1 MAKWYYYE
9 GDHVKGPVSIGQ
21 LKLLHDKG
29 LINRHT
35 QVCKE
40 GESQWSH
47 CHDVLAMIYAS
58 THKRLKAI
66 IIIASICILIAGII
80 SFSVIRHND
89 RREAEQDE
97 EWVNSGQAKK
107 MKEARQAIQDYEDL
121 KKRQE
126 LRRELR
132 EDIKDAI
139 RDM

>member
-9 GDHVKGPVSIGQ
+9 GDQVKGPISISQ
-21 LKLLHDKG
+21 LKLLHKKG
-29 LINRHT
+29 LINQHA
-35 QVCKE
+35 QVCRE

-47 CHDVLAMIYAS
+47 CHDVLTMIYTS
-58 THKRLKAI
+58 MHKRIKAI
-66 IIIASICILIAGII
+66 ILIASICILIAGII
-80 SFSVIRHND
+80 SFFVIRHND
-89 RREAEQDE
+89 QRQAEQDE

-139 RDM
+139 QDM